1 MSTKLALQ
9 KIPDTRHRRRSLYI
23 GVTAEVR
30 NTSPE
35 PIREKQLRITQSLSA
50 SAKL

>member
-9 KIPDTRHRRRSLYI
+9 KIPDTRHRRSLYI

-50 SAKL
+50 SVKL